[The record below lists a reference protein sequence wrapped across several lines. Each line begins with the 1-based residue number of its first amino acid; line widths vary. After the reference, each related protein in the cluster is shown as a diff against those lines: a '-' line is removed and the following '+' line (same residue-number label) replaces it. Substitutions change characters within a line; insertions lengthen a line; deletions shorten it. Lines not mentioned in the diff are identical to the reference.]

1 MNSIK
6 QIIETYLNEYLLHRD
21 VEKTLA
27 LLSDDICWIG
37 CGEGEKAFGAKAVKE
52 MLYREMEV
60 TPAKFAW
67 KISNYHEINMGD
79 ESALAVMDLS
89 VEDLTQ
95 KHAISAM
102 NINITCSRAG
112 GAVKIRSIHVCV
124 LSGLQDKDEFFP
136 VSHTEKKLQQDL
148 LDSQAEMTLLMDTV
162 QAGIVVLRYDGGA
175 LFPIYFNDGVCRL
188 LDTSRDNLLIHYR
201 KDAYAG
207 LHVEDKARVIRAFD
221 DAAYNMTKICETYR
235 LMGPD
240 NEYIW
245 VSIDAVPV
253 RRTDGNVYFYAV
265 YTDITAERRLLLE
278 GRIREETINI
288 AVEQTGVNIWTLDL
302 DKRKIS
308 YHHKDKSPSML
319 CCGEYTCC
327 VPESFISDGRIFEED
342 IPVVLKMYDDIYNG
356 AAHAECR
363 ARWRSPDSGEYRWLK
378 TIYTTACDDA
388 GLPIKAIG
396 SAIDVTEQ
404 MRLEQRY
411 KDFEA
416 YQHLLLDNAFGAF
429 RVNITKD
436 TVEEIIRCSTG
447 VKPLEA
453 ICDLAEFSAA
463 SARNIPDKASR
474 LRHDEI
480 FNRETILRGFS
491 CGKSN
496 LEMTCRYQIDENTIH
511 WTRIIVNL
519 AQNPFS
525 GDIIGF
531 AYAIDIEDEKI
542 MKMVIDHMIGKNF
555 EVVAAVNVAN
565 GDARILE
572 YTDSDKRSFGNVL
585 GDFNSV
591 FAQRAK
597 IFAHPNDWE
606 NCLETLRLSNIL
618 RGLMKNDKF
627 ETTVRSVEPTG
638 EASVKKISC
647 SYLDEEKN
655 TILYTRSDI
664 TKTIREQN
672 ALNEKLKCALK
683 AAEEANAAKSDFLSR
698 MSHDMRTPMNGIIGL
713 TNLAQGAKDLSDET
727 AEYLANIE
735 SSSQY
740 LLSLINDVLDMS
752 SIESNKLMLNLQP
765 VYTKEIVDRVVAACT
780 PLASAKDLTFKLT
793 LINTD
798 FDWIKTDKL
807 RLQQI
812 FINILGNSVK
822 FTPPGGK
829 IEWIVECL
837 GYDDDVRHDKL
848 IIRDTGV
855 GMSADFLPKIFE
867 PFDQEDNDFSASCT
881 GTGLGMPIVKNLVE
895 AMGGSIE
902 VKSEKGAGTEVIIV
916 MDFERTTPVPDAPLL
931 DQTAQID
938 LSGKRILICEDHP
951 INMQIACKLLEKKG
965 ASAARAR
972 NGKEGVNAFMNAPA
986 GYFSAILM
994 DIRMPVMDG
1003 LEAARLIRS
1012 QNRPDAK
1019 TIPIIAMT
1027 ANAYDEDRQK
1037 TKEAGMN
1044 KHLAKPIEP
1053 RIFYEALDEFL
1064 NKN

>member
-1 MNSIK
+1 MSSIK
-6 QIIETYLNEYLLHRD
+6 QIIETCLNEYLLHRD
-21 VEKTLA
+21 LEKTLA

-37 CGEGEKAFGAKAVKE
+37 CVEGEKAFGATAVKE
-52 MLYREMEV
+52 MLCREMEGM
-60 TPAKFAW
+60 PAKLAW
-67 KISNYHEINMGD
+67 TISNYHEINMGD
-79 ESALAVMDLS
+79 ESAAAVMDLS
-89 VEDLTQ
+89 IEDLTQ
-95 KHAISAM
+95 KHAINAM
-102 NINITCSRAG
+102 NINFICSSAG
-112 GAVKIRSIHVCV
+112 ETVKIRSIHICA
-124 LSGLQDKDEFFP
+124 LNGLRDNGELLP
-136 VSHTEKKLQQDL
+136 ISHTEKKLQRDL
-148 LDSQAEMTLLMDTV
+148 LDSQTELNLLIDTV
-162 QAGIVVLRYDGGA
+162 QAGIVLLRYDHGA
-175 LFPIYFNDGVCRL
+175 LFPAYFNDGICRML
-188 LDTSRDNLLIHYR
+188 NTSRDTILINYG
-201 KDAYAG
+201 KDGYAG
-207 LHVEDKARVIRAFD
+207 LHIEDKARVIKAFC
-221 DAAYNMTKICETYR
+221 DAAENMTKISETYR
-235 LMGPD
+235 LMGAD

-253 RRTDGNVYFYAV
+253 RRADGSTYFYAV

-278 GRIREETINI
+278 GRLREERVNI
-288 AVEQTGVNIWTLDL
+288 AVEQTGVNIWTLNL
-302 DKRKIS
+302 EKRKIS
-308 YHHKDKSPSML
+308 YHYKDENFSKLS
-319 CCGEYTCC
+319 GEECAYC
-327 VPESFISDGRIFEED
+327 VPDSFINDGRIFEED

-363 ARWRSPDSGEYRWLK
+363 ARWRSPASGEYRWLK
-378 TIYTTACDDA
+378 TIYTTVYDDD
-388 GLPIKAIG
+388 GLPVKAIG
-396 SAIDVTEQ
+396 SAIDITEQ

-429 RVNITKD
+429 KVNITKD

-453 ICDLAEFSAA
+453 ICALAEFNAA
-463 SARNIPDKASR
+463 SAQNIPDKASR
-474 LRHDEI
+474 LLHEKI
-480 FNRETILRGFS
+480 FNRETILREFS

-496 LEMTCRYQIDENTIH
+496 LEMTCRYQIDKNTIH
-511 WTRIIVNL
+511 WTRIVVNL

-531 AYAIDIEDEKI
+531 AYAIDIEDEKM

-555 EVVAAVNVAN
+555 EVVAAINVAN
-565 GDARILE
+565 GGTRILD

-591 FAQRAK
+591 FAQHAK
-597 IFAHPNDWE
+597 IFAHPNDWDSDR
-606 NCLETLRLSNIL
+606 ETLRLSNI
-618 RGLMKNDKF
+618 RCELMKNDKF
-627 ETTVRSVEPTG
+627 ETTVRGLKPTG
-638 EASVKKISC
+638 EVTFKKISC
-647 SYLDEEKN
+647 SYLDEEKT

-672 ALNEKLKCALK
+672 AQNEKLKCALK

-713 TNLAQGAKDLSDET
+713 TNLAQESTGLSNET

-752 SIESNKLMLNLQP
+752 SIESNKLVLNLQP
-765 VYTKEIVDRVVAACT
+765 VYTQEIVDRVLAACT
-780 PLASAKDLTFKLT
+780 PLASAKHLTFKLT
-793 LINTD
+793 HINTG
-798 FDWIKTDKL
+798 FDWIKTDIL

-822 FTPPGGK
+822 FTPPGGE

-837 GYDDDVRHDKL
+837 GYDDNVRHDKL

-895 AMGGSIE
+895 AMGGTIE
-902 VKSEKGAGTEVIIV
+902 VKSEKGVGTEVIIL
-916 MDFERTTPVPDAPLL
+916 MDFERTTPVPEAPYFS
-931 DQTAQID
+931 QAAQID
-938 LSGKRILICEDHP
+938 LSGRRILICEDHP

-965 ASAARAR
+965 AIAVRAR
-972 NGKEGVNAFMNAPA
+972 NGKEGLNAFMDASA
-986 GYFSAILM
+986 GYFDAILM
-994 DIRMPVMDG
+994 DIRMPIMDG

-1044 KHLAKPIEP
+1044 KHLAKPIES
-1053 RIFYEALDEFL
+1053 RIFYEALDELL